1 MTTTITAAEVFEF
14 ATTQTAD
21 RTTAKSTMVQ
31 AIIDRTIPLIEDHI
45 GRYVYPRLETIKVHN
60 GRYADIVGNKLW
72 LSNKYYDIAELTSIT
87 EDGDALVNETD
98 YILTN
103 PNIIERIDSYWSG
116 LNQLNIVIVAWFGLG
131 TVTPVDGETAAF
143 GVIYPPLKEIIIE
156 AVAILAGLW
165 GRVVDTGEGQYT
177 ITKSNL
183 PKLTVDALKAYRQIA
198 VL

>member
-31 AIIDRTIPLIEDHI
+31 AIIDRAIPLIEDHI

-103 PNIIERIDSYWSG
+103 PNIIERIDSSWS
-116 LNQLNIVIVAWFGLG
+116 QYEKLNIVIVAWFGLG
-131 TVTPVDGETAAF
+131 TVVEEA
-143 GVIYPPLKEIIIE
+143 GVIHPALKEIIIE